1 MLDLDKENIG
11 KTMGCNCKED
21 TYNGVR
27 KHSDDGTPVLEQ
39 MKGVRK
45 VMSVVLRVLFGILLS
60 VIVIVALPF
69 AVVYV
74 VFAAAFGNGV
84 TIKFKRLLRHNER
97 D

>member
-1 MLDLDKENIG
+1 
-11 KTMGCNCKED
+11 MGCNCKED
-21 TYNGVR
+21 TYKGVR
-27 KHSDDGTPVLEQ
+27 RHSDDGKPILEP

-45 VMSVVLRVLFGILLS
+45 VLSIILRVLFGILLS
-60 VIVIVALPF
+60 AIVIVALPF

-84 TIKFKRLLRHNER
+84 TINFKRLLRHNER